1 MDSRG
6 RDDQWA
12 HNYDMCAEASWTLIR
27 ITYVY
32 DYGYD
37 LYVDVDVDVTGENLG
52 HYDNDYNPWTVKVFV
67 TLLGNLCVINTHL
80 RFKS

>member
-1 MDSRG
+1 
-6 RDDQWA
+6 
-12 HNYDMCAEASWTLIR
+12 MCAEASWTLIR

-52 HYDNDYNPWTVKVFV
+52 HYDNDYNP
-67 TLLGNLCVINTHL
+67 
-80 RFKS
+80 